1 MIAALYVISDGVYAG
16 RPDVDCWPEERDA
29 RKYDGPWPVVAH
41 PPCERWGR
49 YWSGGQ
55 SEKTRRKL
63 GDDNGCFR
71 AALASV
77 RQHGGVI
84 EHPEASHAWRAH
96 GLTPPPKSGGWI
108 PAGDGIGFTC
118 CVEQGHYGHR
128 ARKATWLYAVR
139 CELPELTWGPAS
151 GRIHLEQGFHSAGE
165 RAWARANGMIRPRAR
180 LRASKSQ
187 ATPPAFAE
195 LMLSMAR
202 SVR

>member
-49 YWSGGQ
+49 YWSGGP

-96 GLTPPPKSGGWI
+96 GLTPPRNRADGFLPATGSGS
-108 PAGDGIGFTC
+108 PAVWSRGTTAT
-118 CVEQGHYGHR
+118 VR
-128 ARKATWLYAVR
+128 ARRLGCMPFGASFRNLPGVR
-139 CELPELTWGPAS
+139 HLGAS
-151 GRIHLEQGFHSAGE
+151 VSS
-165 RAWARANGMIRPRAR
+165 
-180 LRASKSQ
+180 RASTAQ
-187 ATPPAFAE
+187 GRGHG
-195 LMLSMAR
+195 LAR
-202 SVR
+202 TE